1 MSAKKPQVY
10 WRRGHRYVRIQVE
23 LTEKQWQWLHDLDRE
38 CQVGLSGH
46 IRFAVLQ
53 YRARIKQQQ
62 VELAKR
68 LGKQPTMNHAI
79 RLEQENTISGEQ
91 KVRW

>member
-1 MSAKKPQVY
+1 MSAKKPKAY

-23 LTEKQWQWLHDLDRE
+23 LTEKQWQWLYDLDQD
-38 CQVGLSGH
+38 CQVGISGH
-46 IRFAVLQ
+46 VRFAVLQ

-68 LGKQPTMNHAI
+68 VQKQTVAAFQNG
-79 RLEQENTISGEQ
+79 SGAGNCSG
-91 KVRW
+91 VSGSS